1 LEIEVYAVRG
11 KCPVHKVEDR
21 IVIDDP
27 KIVLRETDALCT
39 HALSSLL
46 HYVLALE
53 ERSDPV
59 KLGLSKPDDREHAY
73 IQCVDPG
80 RPYITEQ
87 LIGLVE
93 KGARIGEVPISYR
106 KRVGETKLV
115 LWKDGLRIIRSIL
128 KNLKEHAGRVALY

>member
-1 LEIEVYAVRG
+1 MLEIEVCEIRG
-11 KCPVHKVEDR
+11 KCPVHKVGDK

-53 ERSDPV
+53 EGADPV
-59 KLGLSKPDDREHAY
+59 KLGLSKPEDREHAY

-80 RPYITEQ
+80 KPYTNGGTVIFRCRK
-87 LIGLVE
+87 IG
-93 KGARIGEVPISYR
+93 R
-106 KRVGETKLV
+106 KKLR
-115 LWKDGLRIIRSIL
+115 K
-128 KNLKEHAGRVALY
+128 